1 MQAGPFRFAIQHRGL
16 SFKRGIGLFLLL
28 FACTMKIFSPTQI
41 IRGLTTG
48 TCVLKKIIL
57 REKNCDSSM
66 SCFLYMCQKGI
77 CAYLK
82 FQIFFCRR
90 HTRSSCDE
98 ILMGCPLCC
107 ARGWGGIECSCS
119 LSFLLVASVGRH
131 FDGNSFV
138 GCFERNVAGCM
149 FIRYLLMRDREG
161 EKIGA
166 SGVGKNAVE

>member
-1 MQAGPFRFAIQHRGL
+1 
-16 SFKRGIGLFLLL
+16 
-28 FACTMKIFSPTQI
+28 
-41 IRGLTTG
+41 
-48 TCVLKKIIL
+48 
-57 REKNCDSSM
+57 M

-161 EKIGA
+161 KKSALPELVKMQLNDMQRCCAVNKLNFKILFCA
-166 SGVGKNAVE
+166 YLLETSNKFVSVCYL